1 MHRKTSY
8 RYKKEMCFI
17 KYKAKNWKKEQ
28 FRFDWKNFRNIGDF
42 SSLETILSIFM
53 RAWTHYFWCTIFSFL
68 VHGLSNIKKGMCMKI
83 LRPTQ
88 NCKKKNIEKK
98 PLQREKSNTGIYIKK
113 GTKIGEL
120 PCRIIFLLY
129 LTKNFLS

>member
-1 MHRKTSY
+1 
-8 RYKKEMCFI
+8 
-17 KYKAKNWKKEQ
+17 
-28 FRFDWKNFRNIGDF
+28 
-42 SSLETILSIFM
+42 
-53 RAWTHYFWCTIFSFL
+53 
-68 VHGLSNIKKGMCMKI
+68 MCMKI

-129 LTKNFLS
+129 LTKNFLSQVVNLGLENYRGFYKTA